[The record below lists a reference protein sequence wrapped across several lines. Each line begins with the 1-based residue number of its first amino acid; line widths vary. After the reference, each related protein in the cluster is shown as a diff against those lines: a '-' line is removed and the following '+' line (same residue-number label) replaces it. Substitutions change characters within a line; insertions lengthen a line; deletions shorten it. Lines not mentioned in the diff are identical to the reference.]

1 MEVMPVMYDEI
12 VTHDTGI
19 EYGIIKGSNKV
30 LYIKVGNGGSIY
42 GYNNKYL
49 EIATDANEEVGCTV
63 VVASNPINIREFDN
77 IKSDMTFIDTYMN
90 YDIKEIYAFGHSNGG
105 VILSNYSFE
114 YELIKRVLIINAPLN
129 INWHKIKEGLSNS
142 QAKVTCL
149 YGTNDPSYK
158 YIELLKAIKN
168 IEIVEVEKAD
178 HNFSDHYNEFRNA
191 TIEYLLKEV

>member
-1 MEVMPVMYDEI
+1 MEVMLVTYDEI
-12 VTHDTGI
+12 VTLDIGI
-19 EYGIIKGSNKV
+19 EYGIIKGNNKV

-42 GYNNKYL
+42 GYNNKYI
-49 EIATDANEEVGCTV
+49 EISKDANEKVGCTV
-63 VVASNPINIREFDN
+63 IVASNPIHIRELDN
-77 IKSDMTFIDTYMN
+77 IKSDMTFINKYMN
-90 YDIKEIYAFGHSNGG
+90 YNIKEIYAFGHSNGG

-158 YIELLKAIKN
+158 YIELLKTIKN
-168 IEIVEVEKAD
+168 IKIIEVEKAD
-178 HNFSDHYNEFRNA
+178 HNFSNHYNEFRYV
-191 TIEYLLKEV
+191 TLECLLKEV

>member
-1 MEVMPVMYDEI
+1 MEVMLVMYDEI

-19 EYGIIKGSNKV
+19 EYGIIKGNNRV

-49 EIATDANEEVGCTV
+49 EIANDANEKIECTV
-63 VVASNPINIREFDN
+63 VVASNPVNIREHDN
-77 IKSDMTFIDTYMN
+77 IKNDMEFINKYMN
-90 YDIKEIYAFGHSNGG
+90 YDITEIFAFGHSNGG

-142 QAKVTCL
+142 KAKVTCI
-149 YGTNDPSYK
+149 YGTNDPSYR
-158 YIELLKAIKN
+158 YIELLKRIKN
-168 IEIVEVEKAD
+168 IEIVEVENAD
-178 HNFSDHYNEFRNA
+178 HNFSNHYNEFRYA
-191 TIEYLLKEV
+191 TLEYLLKDV